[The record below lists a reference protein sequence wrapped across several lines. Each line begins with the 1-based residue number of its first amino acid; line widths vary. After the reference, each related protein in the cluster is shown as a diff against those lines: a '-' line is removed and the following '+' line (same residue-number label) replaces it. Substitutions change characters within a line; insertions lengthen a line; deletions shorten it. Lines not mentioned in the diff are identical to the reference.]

1 MTHSNMVSLL
11 KNGRVR
17 EKRKKIKIERFKKK
31 MTKTG
36 KFGWSSD
43 WSRRKKKEENF
54 KPSLMILKQI

>member
-54 KPSLMILKQI
+54 KSS